1 MTTVD
6 WEELDSLVTVRDWV
20 RIAASRMTDY
30 QCFFGHGI
38 DNCVDEAIAL
48 VAGSLSLSSTQID
61 TFWDA
66 RLLPKEKSLLAQQL
80 RQRCEQRIPTAYLTR
95 IGQFAG
101 HDFICDSRALIPRSL
116 LVNAFDAL
124 IENAEQGDFPSLSAL
139 AESPRILDLCCGGAS
154 IAISLFYRL
163 YDLGHSPQIMASD
176 LSHEALALAKENL
189 VKHNLSA
196 EIKLREGDLFAGLP
210 KLTARTKFDLIV
222 CNPPYVNALSM
233 KRLPKEYLHEPNGAL
248 AAGEDGM
255 DFIRRLLLE
264 LDGYLKPKG
273 SLLLEIGNES
283 EHFEAL
289 IEELARKH
297 KQHFEFSYVEVP
309 AGESMVVLIHHQ
321 G

>member
-6 WEELDSLVTVRDWV
+6 WAELDSLVTVRDWV
-20 RIAASRMTDY
+20 RVAASRMTDY

-48 VAGSLSLSSTQID
+48 VSGSLSLSARQID
-61 TFWDA
+61 TFWEA
-66 RLLPKEKSLLAQQL
+66 RLLQNEKSLLAL
-80 RQRCEQRIPTAYLTR
+80 RLQQRCEQRLPTAYLT
-95 IGQFAG
+95 GTTQFAG
-101 HDFICDSRALIPRSL
+101 HDFICDARALIPRSL
-116 LVNAFDAL
+116 LINAFDTL
-124 IENAEQGDFPSLSAL
+124 IENAEQGDFPSLAVL
-139 AESPRILDLCCGGAS
+139 PESPKILDLCCGGAS

-163 YDLGHSPQIMASD
+163 YDLGRRPLISASD
-176 LSHEALALAKENL
+176 LSEEALALAKENL
-189 VKHNLSA
+189 VKHNLKS
-196 EIKLREGDLFAGLP
+196 EIKLRAGDLFAGLP
-210 KLTARTKFDLIV
+210 KLTARTKFDLIA

-273 SLLLEIGNES
+273 TLLLEIGNEC

-289 IEELARKH
+289 IEQLARQH
-297 KQHFEFSYVEVP
+297 KQQFEFSYVEVP
-309 AGESMVVLIHHQ
+309 AGDSMVVLIHHQ
-321 G
+321 S

>member
-48 VAGSLSLSSTQID
+48 VAGSLSLSSSQID

-80 RQRCEQRIPTAYLTR
+80 RQRCEQRIPTAYLTG

-139 AESPRILDLCCGGAS
+139 AESPKILDLCCGGAS
-154 IAISLFYRL
+154 
-163 YDLGHSPQIMASD
+163 SD
-176 LSHEALALAKENL
+176 LSREALALAKENL